1 MTDQAIFTGTVTMFI
16 YSLQDCIHSRLVN
29 LSRTFR
35 WDQWFHEDFKL
46 LHMEKEKEPKRATSY
61 LLEGNI

>member
-1 MTDQAIFTGTVTMFI
+1 MFI
-16 YSLQDCIHSRLVN
+16 YSLQDCIHSSLVN
-29 LSRTFR
+29 RSQTFR
-35 WDQWFHEDFKL
+35 WDQWLQEDFKL